1 MRRVLRMVAI
11 AAALLAI
18 LVIGRCSLRTPS
30 NDRNWNADQVRL
42 STASF
47 NGPLVTIRN
56 VRNFTYRSESDFTPA
71 YYDKTYDLRQLNSV
85 WFVVEP
91 FGEFE
96 GPAHTFVSFGF
107 DDRDFVAISVEIR
120 KEVGESFSPWKG
132 LLRHYEIMYVVGD
145 ERDLVALRANHR
157 KDEVFVYRV
166 NTTTERMRKLFVE
179 MLTRAN
185 AVAEK
190 PEFYN
195 TLTNTCTTNIVRHV
209 NTVNP
214 RRVPWRLGVFL
225 PGYSGELA
233 YRLGL
238 LDTNIPFEELK
249 ERSRV
254 NEKAARFAT
263 DPEFSRKIRGID

>member
-1 MRRVLRMVAI
+1 MVAM
-11 AAALLAI
+11 AALGVALCAS
-18 LVIGRCSLRTPS
+18 LLIGRCSLRTPS
-30 NDRNWNADQVRL
+30 NSRNWNVDQRL
-42 STASF
+42 LPTAAF
-47 NGPLVTIRN
+47 NGPLVSIRN
-56 VRNFTYRSESDFTPA
+56 IRNFTYRSETDFTPA
-71 YYDKTYDLRQLNSV
+71 YYDKTFDLRKLDSV

-91 FGEFE
+91 FGEFA

-107 DDRDFVAISVEIR
+107 EDRDFVAVSVEIR
-120 KEVGESFSPWKG
+120 KEIGESFSPWKG
-132 LLRHYEIMYVVGD
+132 LLRQYEIMYVVGD

-157 KDEVFVYRV
+157 QDEVFVYRV
-166 NTTTERMRKLFVE
+166 STSRHRMRKMLVE
-179 MLTRAN
+179 MLRRAN

-209 NTVNP
+209 NAVTP
-214 RRVPWRLGVFL
+214 RRIPWRLGVFL

-238 LDTNIPFEELK
+238 LDNTIPFDELR

-254 NEKAARFAT
+254 NSKAKQFAEH
-263 DPEFSRKIRGID
+263 PEFSRKIRGME